1 MAEWS
6 NLILAAVG
14 GGGLTSIVLAI
25 VNKIRNK
32 GEITRDRD
40 NHLKQL
46 SEILSGTIKDVQ
58 GIYQESIKD
67 LRSDIEHANKLTESS
82 HIREDRLLDML
93 EQSRK
98 YNDILEDK
106 NRNKN
111 KIIHSARKCE
121 LLKGHS
127 EEECIVLH
135 NYDEYSS
142 CKEDCKLKAKNDADN
157 KKLQT
162 K

>member
-1 MAEWS
+1 MDWS
-6 NLILAAVG
+6 NMILAAVG
-14 GGGLTSIVLAI
+14 GGGITSIILAI

-46 SEILSGTIKDVQ
+46 SEIMSGTIKDVQ
-58 GIYQESIKD
+58 DIYQESIKD
-67 LRSDIEHANKLTESS
+67 LRGEREHLNHLIDAS
-82 HIREDRLLDML
+82 HQREDKVINML

-98 YNDILEDK
+98 YNDVLEEK

-121 LLKGHS
+121 LLKGHN
-127 EEECIVLH
+127 EDECVVLH
-135 NYDEYSS
+135 NYEEYSE
-142 CKEDCKLKAKNDADN
+142 CKVQCKLKDDKDEN
-157 KKLQT
+157 K
-162 K
+162 